1 MVVVTLA
8 QAGGEIIDAGTI
20 GSSNRVTTRTQAGEE
35 IIDAGPTGTSN
46 PVAATTL
53 AEAGGEIIDAG
64 TIGSSNRV
72 TTPTQA
78 GQEIIDTGTAGTYS
92 NSSEH
97 VVISMARPPF
107 RAVNQ
112 DLFTPLSVSI
122 GPYHRATCSERWKQE
137 KQRVAKA
144 TLKSL
149 EHQLRQQLWKLVG
162 DVKALYVGL
171 PNMELDDFVTMLL
184 EDGCY
189 VLTTFVKYHE
199 DPVVIPPRGERNTV
213 VRDIMYLLENQL
225 PMIVLEEIHRC
236 LTPGRSVVEDVE
248 ERVLELLK
256 EQLYIRGEK
265 RPLTVPAAP
274 CHLLQLVHRYFQPS
288 ISVNSG
294 EQSEPPQLERRS
306 ATGSDV
312 QEGTQDRDN
321 TRRRV
326 GRWQQVQAA
335 ACQLLQLV
343 RTYFQPSISVNSG
356 EQSEPPQLERRSA
369 TGSDVQEGTQDRD
382 NTRRRVGRW
391 QQVQA
396 AACQLLQ
403 LVRTYFQPSISVN
416 SGEQSEPPQLE
427 RRSATGSDVQ
437 EGTQDREDNT
447 RRRVGRWRRA
457 TEYSRYGNVQLKPRE
472 FKDGVESI
480 LDVRLEGSTLWI
492 PHLRIDS
499 STWTILRN
507 LMALEEQTGTGGS
520 PVTAYCL
527 FMSQLASKVE
537 DIELLKRKE
546 IVDHSWGND
555 EEVAQGFADLW
566 KKVVLDDVDNVDS
579 NYLRDTWYLLH
590 DRCESV
596 GHNCWGSFRHIYCG
610 ESMRFLAFVTAGLLF
625 AFQLIQVIL
634 AGFSLRQQQGK

>member
-1 MVVVTLA
+1 MSGDAGPTGTSNPVVVATLAEAGREIIGTIGTSNPVTTPTLASEKITDVATTGTSNPMVVVTQA

-20 GSSNRVTTRTQAGEE
+20 GSSNRVTTPTEAGE
-35 IIDAGPTGTSN
+35 
-46 PVAATTL
+46 
-53 AEAGGEIIDAG
+53 EIIDAG

-72 TTPTQA
+72 TTPTEA
-78 GQEIIDTGTAGTYS
+78 GEEIIDTGTAGTSS

-189 VLTTFVKYHE
+189 VLTTFAKYHE
-199 DPVVIPPRGERNTV
+199 FPVVIQPRGERNTV

-236 LTPGRSVVEDVE
+236 LTPGRSVVEDVGV
-248 ERVLELLK
+248 RVRELLK

-274 CHLLQLVHRYFQPS
+274 CHLLQLVHSYFQPS

-326 GRWQQVQAA
+326 GRWQRVQAA
-335 ACQLLQLV
+335 
-343 RTYFQPSISVNSG
+343 P
-356 EQSEPPQLERRSA
+356 
-369 TGSDVQEGTQDRD
+369 
-382 NTRRRVGRW
+382 
-391 QQVQA
+391 
-396 AACQLLQ
+396 CQLLQ

-447 RRRVGRWRRA
+447 RRRVGRWLRA
-457 TEYSRYGNVQLKPRE
+457 TEYSRHGNVQLKPRE

-507 LMALEEQTGTGGS
+507 LMALEEQTAGTVGS

-527 FMSQLASKVE
+527 FMSQLASKAE
-537 DIELLKRKE
+537 DIELLRRKG
-546 IVDHSWGND
+546 IVEHFWGND

-610 ESMRFLAFVTAGLLF
+610 DSMRFLAFVTAGLLF
-625 AFQLIQVIL
+625 ALQLIQVIL